1 MKGPLTLRS
10 GLAHVSGYAI
20 LFAMMLAVCPL
31 TGSETIRMGGLLQA
45 GWRGTWDISAEIF
58 YFQRVPRVVLAA
70 CVGGTL
76 AVVGAAF
83 QVILRNPLAEPYTLG
98 ITGGASVGAVLAILF
113 PALQFTWSVFS
124 SVQLFALIGAFAVLL
139 MIYSLA
145 RRPEGFAVYTLLLAG
160 VTLSIVSAGAVMFL
174 RYAASPNYLVQMDRW
189 MMGGLDVTGYQ
200 ELAALFPLLIPGL
213 GILFSCMVELNH
225 LALGEELALGHGV
238 DVPAVYQ
245 RVFFGGG
252 VATAAAVSLSGPIG
266 FVGLIVPHAVRRLSG
281 YDHRIVLPASFFMGG
296 ALLAACDTV
305 ARTLFSPTEIPVGI
319 ITALAGGP
327 LFLRILLRRS
337 S

>member
-1 MKGPLTLRS
+1 MSGPLTLRA
-10 GLAHVSGYAI
+10 GLVHVSLYAI
-20 LFAMMLAVCPL
+20 PFAVVLAVCPL
-31 TGSETIRMGGLLQA
+31 TGSETIHVGSVIQA
-45 GWRGTWDISAEIF
+45 LWNGTWDISAEIF
-58 YFQRVPRVVLAA
+58 YFQRVPRVLLAA

-113 PALQFTWSVFS
+113 PILQFSWSVFS
-124 SVQLFALIGAFAVLL
+124 SVQLFALAGAFAVLL
-139 MIYSLA
+139 LIYSLA

-174 RYAASPNYLVQMDRW
+174 RYVASPNYLVQMDRW
-189 MMGGLDVTGYQ
+189 MMGGLDVTGYR
-200 ELAALFPLLIPGL
+200 ELAALFPLLFPGL

-238 DVPAVYQ
+238 DVPSVYR

-252 VATAAAVSLSGPIG
+252 LATAAAVSLSGPIG

-281 YDHRIVLPASFFMGG
+281 YDHRVVLPASFFLGG

-305 ARTLFSPTEIPVGI
+305 ARTLFAPTEIPVGI

-327 LFLRILLRRS
+327 LFIRILLRRG
-337 S
+337 